1 MTRPARD
8 LYPKTAERARALGE
22 RLRVARLRR
31 RITEGEMAVRVGVS
45 RPTIRRLESGDL
57 TVSLA
62 VLARMLE
69 VLALD
74 SDLNL
79 VAQEDEL
86 GGRLT
91 DARLGRPRR
100 TQSSALA
107 DEL

>member
-1 MTRPARD
+1 
-8 LYPKTAERARALGE
+8 
-22 RLRVARLRR
+22 
-31 RITEGEMAVRVGVS
+31 MAVRVGVS

-74 SDLNL
+74 GDLDL
-79 VAQEDEL
+79 VAQDDEL
-86 GGRLT
+86 GGRLN
-91 DARLGRPRR
+91 DARMGRPRR

-107 DEL
+107 DEF

>member
-8 LYPKTAERARALGE
+8 LYPKTAERARSLGE

-45 RPTIRRLESGDL
+45 RPTIHRLESGDL

-74 SDLNL
+74 DDLDL

-86 GGRLT
+86 GGGAA
-91 DARLGRPRR
+91 DACPRPPRR
-100 TQSSALA
+100 AAPSGAC
-107 DEL
+107 

>member
-1 MTRPARD
+1 M
-8 LYPKTAERARALGE
+8 
-22 RLRVARLRR
+22 ARLRR

-45 RPTIRRLESGDL
+45 RPTIRRLEAGAL
-57 TVSLA
+57 TVSIA

-74 SDLNL
+74 EDLDL
-79 VAQEDEL
+79 VAGHDEL
-86 GGRLT
+86 GERLN

-100 TQSSALA
+100 TTTTRRA